1 MPGPAG
7 SSNENGVFTAALAII
22 EIGGISVGKIKSLQF
37 TENVQRGEV
46 QGIGSLSLAEVPAIS
61 IRCSFTADS
70 YAIDFSKLG
79 TVPDPFWPTSAK
91 TAAEFANTILLNEK
105 GVNLHIYSKIPKTT
119 SASGIVTDISRY
131 KMGVVSECFLDSRV
145 FSIQEAQVSGKNI
158 TGRYLEPMST
168 I

>member
-1 MPGPAG
+1 MPGPSG
-7 SSNENGVFTAALAII
+7 SNGENSVFTAALAII
-22 EIGGISVGKIKSLQF
+22 EIGGVSVGKIKSLQF

-46 QGIGSLSLAEVPAIS
+46 QGIGSLTLAEVPPIS
-61 IRCSFTADS
+61 VRCSFTADS

-91 TAAEFANTILLNEK
+91 TAQEFANTILLNEK
-105 GVNLHIYSKIPKTT
+105 GVNLHLYSKIPKVT
-119 SASGIVTDISRY
+119 SDSGIVTDIS
-131 KMGVVSECFLDSRV
+131 KFKIGVVADCFLDSRV